1 MSLSN
6 SYAEDLTLASQNVNA
21 FGNGAFEEVDLT
33 QSDWRPYKKRKFRHT
48 KRHQGYTYTEER
60 AFEPSER
67 MIIYKP
73 KKVASGETKPMDSLI
88 LYFHPTEK

>member
-1 MSLSN
+1 M
-6 SYAEDLTLASQNVNA
+6 NA